1 MEDPRILPCKKHI
14 SCMECLEADF
24 RKLNT
29 LECPVCKYELSSVL
43 CASMRLILLGSFFI
57 VLYLVVYMENP
68 IDINHR
74 VKSIIS

>member
-1 MEDPRILPCKKHI
+1 
-14 SCMECLEADF
+14 MECLEADF
-24 RKLNT
+24 RKLNA
-29 LECPVCKYELSSVL
+29 LECPVCKYEIDII
-43 CASMRLILLGSFFI
+43 REFFI